1 MTRYTKKPVTV
12 EAVQFTG
19 DNWQEIKRFVPESV
33 RIYDMNGFRIKTLE
47 GEMKV
52 STGDFI
58 IKGVKGEFY
67 PCKPDI
73 FQQTY
78 IREGKTNVKPKACP
92 FCGKKPH
99 IYKVPKFP
107 KGYYWTVQCE
117 RLDVIVHTRSMQS
130 KKDAIE
136 AWNRRA
142 EVRQNAKR
150 ALI

>member
-1 MTRYTKKPVTV
+1 MP
-12 EAVQFTG
+12 
-19 DNWQEIKRFVPESV
+19 DSV

-52 STGDFI
+52 NTGDFI

-92 FCGKKPH
+92 FCKSKE
-99 IYKVPKFP
+99 IYSTRKDDFTIVA
-107 KGYYWTVQCE
+107 QCIDCGASGPYALNE
-117 RLDVIVHTRSMQS
+117 E
-130 KKDAIE
+130 DAIE
-136 AWNRRA
+136 AWNSRA
-142 EVRQNAKR
+142 GSSNEAHN
-150 ALI
+150 

>member
-1 MTRYTKKPVTV
+1 MPIKRVQIGGLMTRYTKKPVTV

-19 DNWQEIKRFVPESV
+19 ENWQEIQRFVPDSV

-52 STGDFI
+52 NTGDFI

-92 FCGKKPH
+92 FCGAEEITFCEDGPFKTM
-99 IYKVPKFP
+99 ICLMCGA
-107 KGYYWTVQCE
+107 KGPLGHNDSQA
-117 RLDVIVHTRSMQS
+117 VIW
-130 KKDAIE
+130 
-136 AWNRRA
+136 WNGRA
-142 EVRQNAKR
+142 VEE
-150 ALI
+150 

>member
-19 DNWQEIKRFVPESV
+19 DNWQEIQRFVPESV

-92 FCGKKPH
+92 FCGAEEIAFCEDGPLKTMMCLMCEA
-99 IYKVPKFP
+99 
-107 KGYYWTVQCE
+107 KGPLGHNDSQ
-117 RLDVIVHTRSMQS
+117 
-130 KKDAIE
+130 AIDM
-136 AWNRRA
+136 WNRRA